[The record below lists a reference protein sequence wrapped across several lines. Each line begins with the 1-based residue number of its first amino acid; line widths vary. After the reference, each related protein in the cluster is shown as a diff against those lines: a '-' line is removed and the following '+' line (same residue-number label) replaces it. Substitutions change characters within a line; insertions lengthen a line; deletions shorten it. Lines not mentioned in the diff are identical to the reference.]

1 MDSGPEVETGRM
13 IDHLSLSVRDL
24 AASAG
29 FYEAVLAP
37 LGYRRLVE
45 RDTTV
50 GFGKR
55 YPEVWLNHRP
65 NRAPE
70 PGDSGLHICLRA
82 RDQAAVDAFHRAAL
96 DHGGADDGPPGP
108 RQAAMTGY
116 YAAFV
121 RDLDGNRVEAATFPP
136 ETA

>member
-1 MDSGPEVETGRM
+1 M

-24 AASAG
+24 AASAA

-37 LGYRRLVE
+37 LGYRRLVD
-45 RDTTV
+45 RQTTV

-65 NRAPE
+65 GRRPE
-70 PGDSGLHICLRA
+70 PEDTGLHICLRA
-82 RDQAAVDAFHRAAL
+82 RDQASVQAFHAAAL
-96 DHGGADDGPPGP
+96 AHGGINDGAPGP

-121 RDLDGNRVEAATFPP
+121 RDLDGHRIEAATFPM
-136 ETA
+136 ES